1 MTDDV
6 VVCVLSA
13 VCCCRCLA
21 FRDRINFFPLHLHP
35 RRAARQLAYIFST
48 CTTSTLIM
56 IAAAAAFYFISFFIF
71 YFYLTEEVW
80 SLGIVSPGP
89 CRSLFIPGSIDICEL
104 RVYCIIE
111 SLQGGLLSSPPP
123 FFEFPSIVK
132 DLPFYIKW
140 HTKRQEKK
148 GEWKKISPGF
158 KKKNP
163 SPSFL
168 IFSSGCKAKDKRDQ
182 SANKIN

>member
-56 IAAAAAFYFISFFIF
+56 IAATAAFYFISFFIF

-111 SLQGGLLSSPPP
+111 SLQGGLLSFPPP
-123 FFEFPSIVK
+123 LFRVPLNCQGLTFLHQMTHKKTRKKRRMEENFPRI
-132 DLPFYIKW
+132 
-140 HTKRQEKK
+140 
-148 GEWKKISPGF
+148 
-158 KKKNP
+158 
-163 SPSFL
+163 
-168 IFSSGCKAKDKRDQ
+168 
-182 SANKIN
+182 

>member
-1 MTDDV
+1 LNIQNSNNQTTTTWQAFSYLFNEFLHFYFESGKEVGGGGDIPWTLMAVWSMTDDV

-89 CRSLFIPGSIDICEL
+89 CRSLFIPGRIDICEL
-104 RVYCIIE
+104 RV
-111 SLQGGLLSSPPP
+111 
-123 FFEFPSIVK
+123 
-132 DLPFYIKW
+132 
-140 HTKRQEKK
+140 
-148 GEWKKISPGF
+148 
-158 KKKNP
+158 
-163 SPSFL
+163 
-168 IFSSGCKAKDKRDQ
+168 
-182 SANKIN
+182 